1 MSRSVYIAARRDRL
15 NVSVPGVR
23 LAATW
28 LALAFTS
35 ACSGAMAD
43 VDADADGLPDY
54 RCVADEDC
62 DSGRCIRGGCAKH
75 RDGERLPRP
84 SSHMQLPESFEP
96 PANSNCDTVA
106 RKLQKALNDAG
117 YSELYWPTVDNDLV
131 VTTAPERIDDHCAP
145 VSKDR
150 FNTSLPTVPLGLTSD
165 FLRALFNGR
174 TGRYRMFV
182 IVYAD
187 DAPPESDPKYAGLPG
202 VVGRFHTHITRPVCT
217 DRAFVH
223 ASAVVLVYEFLKTEH
238 DMEGTVVPS
247 TCPAESQMRISGIWS
262 SLQAEFGGQN

>member
-1 MSRSVYIAARRDRL
+1 MSRSVYIAARRDRS
-15 NVSVPGVR
+15 NVSVHCVR

-35 ACSGAMAD
+35 ACSGAMGE
-43 VDADADGLPDY
+43 VDADADGLPDF
-54 RCVADEDC
+54 RCVANEDC
-62 DSGRCIRGGCAKH
+62 ASGRCSRGVCAEH
-75 RDGERLPRP
+75 SDGERLPRP
-84 SSHMQLPESFEP
+84 SSHMQLPDAFEP
-96 PANSNCDTVA
+96 PANTNCDVLA
-106 RKLQKALNDAG
+106 RKLQKALNVAG
-117 YSELYWPTVDNDLV
+117 YSELFWPTLDNDLV
-131 VTTAPERIDDHCAP
+131 VATAPERIDDQCAP
-145 VSKDR
+145 VPKDR
-150 FNTSLPTVPLGLTSD
+150 FNTGLPTVPLGRTSD

-187 DAPPESDPKYAGLPG
+187 DAPPESDTKYDRLPG

-217 DRAFVH
+217 DRAFMH

-238 DMEGTVVPS
+238 DAEGTVVPS
-247 TCPAESQMRISGIWS
+247 TCPAESQIRLSGIWS